1 VPTVGINEVAAAGF
15 GSAAETYE
23 RGRPSYPP
31 EVVELFAEHLG
42 VGPGA
47 TVVDLAAGTGKL
59 TRLLVATGA
68 AVIAVEP
75 VEAMRAQLEAA
86 LPGIDARD
94 GTAEDLP
101 LADASVDVVTVAQA
115 FHWFD
120 PEPAL
125 AEITRVLRP
134 GGGLGLVWNERD
146 ESVPWVAE
154 LSSLFDWGARR
165 PYRKGVDWAAVID
178 ASGRCTPVGHQAL
191 PYAQELDAETLVER
205 VLSTSYI
212 AARPAE
218 ENVELAAAVRS
229 LVADFPER
237 FPLPYVTDVFW
248 CRRA

>member
-1 VPTVGINEVAAAGF
+1 MGINEVAAAGF
-15 GSAAETYE
+15 GSAADAYE
-23 RGRPSYPP
+23 RGRPSYPAQ
-31 EVVELFAEHLG
+31 VVELFAQHLG

-59 TRLLVATGA
+59 TRLLAATGA
-68 AVIAVEP
+68 TVIAVEP
-75 VEAMRAQLEAA
+75 VEAMRAQLEVA
-86 LPGIDARD
+86 LPGVDARD

-101 LADASVDVVTVAQA
+101 LPDASADVVTVAQA

-154 LSSLFDWGARR
+154 LSSLFDWGSRR
-165 PYRKGVDWAAVID
+165 PYRKGVDWAAVVD
-178 ASGRCTPVGHQAL
+178 ASGRCTSVHHQAVS
-191 PYAQELDAETLVER
+191 YVQELDAETLVQR

-212 AARPAE
+212 AARPPE
-218 ENVELAAAVRS
+218 ENVELAEAVRA

-237 FPLPYVTDVFW
+237 FVLPYVTDVFW
-248 CRRA
+248 CRRT

>member
-1 VPTVGINEVAAAGF
+1 MGINEVAAAGF

-23 RGRPSYPP
+23 RGRPSYPAG
-31 EVVELFAEHLG
+31 VVELFAEHLG

-59 TRLLVATGA
+59 TRLLAATGA
-68 AVIAVEP
+68 TVIAVEP
-75 VEAMRAQLEAA
+75 VEAMRAQLEGA
-86 LPGIDARD
+86 LPGVDARS
-94 GTAEDLP
+94 GTAEELP
-101 LADASVDVVTVAQA
+101 LTDGSVDVVTVAQA

-120 PEPAL
+120 PEAAL

-165 PYRKGVDWAAVID
+165 PYRKGVDWAAVVD
-178 ASGRCTPVGHQAL
+178 AGGRCTPVHHQAL
-191 PYAQELDAETLVER
+191 AYVQELDAETLVER

-212 AARPAE
+212 AARPPE
-218 ENVELAAAVRS
+218 DNVELAAAVRA
-229 LVADFPER
+229 LVSDFPER
-237 FPLPYVTDVFW
+237 FTLPYVTDVFW